1 MVCCNLSITF
11 GIARSS
17 PFLMGVCGM
26 LTVPISCVVD
36 RLLHG
41 YVPST
46 YTILGSVCVIAGFV
60 MLQYPQFRRLC
71 TDDRVETTICEPVH
85 SSALHHKLVP
95 SKVEDACAPRRM

>member
-1 MVCCNLSITF
+1 
-11 GIARSS
+11 
-17 PFLMGVCGM
+17 MGVCGM

-60 MLQYPQFRRLC
+60 MLQYAQFQRLC
-71 TDDRVETTICEPVH
+71 MDDRETAICDPID
-85 SSALHHKLVP
+85 STALHHKLVEEN
-95 SKVEDACAPRRM
+95 VEDTDCVSRSDHMHGSDHMIACSGDDQAS